1 MQARRVRSVALA
13 LCWLVVAEAAWGQGE
28 PFVNFETIPTRAL
41 ALAPDGSRLFVT
53 NTPDGRLEI
62 FAVGADGSLA
72 PAGSVSV
79 GLDPV
84 ALAVRSAREVWVV
97 NHLSDSVSVVDVG
110 AVPPRVVRTLWVG
123 DEPRDIVFAG
133 PERRRAFISAAR
145 RGQNHPDDTVSELQ
159 TPGLGR
165 ADIWVFDAES
175 LGSSAGGDPIAIVT
189 LFADKPGAL
198 ATSADGSTVFAS
210 ILTSGNQTTTISVD
224 ATRCQRGPVPIGS
237 PQPPDSE
244 LPETCALFDGAI
256 VPGRTPGPQASQA
269 GDPKPETGVIVKFDR
284 SSGAW
289 LDARGGDWRQVVP
302 FELPDNDVFRIDALA
317 TPPVQTGVFQH
328 VGTLNK
334 SLAVHPRSGKLYV
347 ATIDAINTN
356 RFLSVPRLG
365 LFPNLDPGLAA
376 RTADPVTRRTL
387 NGHLY
392 ESRIAILE
400 PGRPVLSRHLNKHID
415 YETVPSPPGVKE
427 RSVADPQGLAFSPDG
442 DTLFVAALGSRR
454 IVPFRT
460 GELEDDSFQPDASSH
475 IVLSGSGGPTDMVI
489 DASGRHMYVYKRFD
503 NAVTTVD
510 LQARR
515 ETSESA
521 LFNPEPDTVRLGRK
535 FFYDA
540 LLTSS
545 NGEAN
550 CNVCHPSGD
559 KDDLAWDLGAPFG
572 TRTPNP
578 NPSALGQP
586 PPFSPLKGPMTVLTL
601 RGLKDS
607 GPMFWRGDATNAL
620 DPLDERANFQNFNL
634 VFEALLGKDGPLAQ
648 PDFDRFTDWALS
660 LVPPPNP
667 HRPLDNVLTPTQQT
681 GSNIFFGGEGTTDFL
696 NCISCHR
703 TDPARGFFGT
713 GGEVTFEAEP
723 QFFKVTQ
730 LRTAYDKVG
739 MFGATRGT
747 RGDMRNRGGP
757 RVNLG
762 PQIRGTG
769 TIHDGSFAGV
779 DEFLTFPI
787 FQLDA
792 RKLQLVTDFVY
803 AFPSNLAPITGQ
815 QLTLHAA
822 SGPDARERVD
832 LLMRR
837 AAAPMQI
844 PRPMLPAESVT
855 ECELVAKTVVNGSP
869 RGFVFEPGASG
880 FRNDLGTLVPVD
892 AVLALG
898 DRPGE
903 PITFTCLYPRGGRRA
918 GIDRDLDGV
927 LDGRDFSVGGEDI
940 SVLLAR
946 LFKQLTRLVELL
958 RSLSG

>member
-1 MQARRVRSVALA
+1 MQESRVCWLALA
-13 LCWLVVAEAAWGQGE
+13 LYWLIGAGAAWAQGE

-62 FAVGADGSLA
+62 FAVGADGSLT
-72 PAGSVSV
+72 PAGAVSV
-79 GLDPV
+79 GLDPI

-145 RGQNHPDDTVSELQ
+145 RGQNHPDDTLAELQ

-165 ADIWVFDAES
+165 ADVWVFDAES
-175 LGSSAGGDPIAIVT
+175 PGTSAGGDPIAIVT
-189 LFADKPGAL
+189 LFGDKPGAL
-198 ATSADGSTVFAS
+198 TASDDGSTVFAS
-210 ILTSGNQTTTISVD
+210 IFTSGNQTSTISVD
-224 ATRCQRGPVPIGS
+224 ATRCIPPQLPPGS
-237 PQPPDSE
+237 PPPA
-244 LPETCALFDGAI
+244 TCALFSGAI
-256 VPGRTPGPQASQA
+256 VPARTPGPQASQA
-269 GDPKPETGVIVKFDR
+269 GDVKPETGVIVKFDP

-289 LDARGGDWRQVVP
+289 LDAQGGDWRQVVP
-302 FELPDNDVFRIDALA
+302 FELPDNDVFRIDAMA

-365 LFPNLDPGLAA
+365 MFPNLDARFAA
-376 RTADPVTRRTL
+376 RTADPVTGRTL

-400 PGRPVLSRHLNKHID
+400 PGRPVVSRHLNKHID
-415 YETVPSPPGVKE
+415 YELVPSPPGVKE

-442 DTLFVAALGSRR
+442 ETLFVAALGSRR

-460 GELEDDSFQPDASSH
+460 GQLDDGSFQPDASSH
-475 IVLSGSGGPTDMVI
+475 IPLSGRGGPTDMVI
-489 DASGRHMYVYKRFD
+489 DPSGRHMYVYKRFD
-503 NAVTTVD
+503 NAVATVD

-515 ETSESA
+515 ETSVSE
-521 LFNPEPDTVRLGRK
+521 LFNPEPDTVRLGRA

-550 CNVCHPSGD
+550 CNVCHPAGD
-559 KDDLAWDLGAPFG
+559 KDDLAWDLGSPFG

-578 NPSALGQP
+578 NFTALGQP

-601 RGLKDS
+601 RGIKDS
-607 GPMFWRGDATNAL
+607 GPMFWRGEATNARN
-620 DPLDERANFQNFNL
+620 PLDERVNFQNFNV
-634 VFEALLGKDGPLAQ
+634 VFEALLGREGPLAQ
-648 PDFDRFTDWALS
+648 PDFDLFTDWALS

-667 HRPLDNVLTPTQQT
+667 HRPLDNVLTPAQQS
-681 GSNIFFGGEGTTDFL
+681 GSFIFFGNEGSTDFL
-696 NCISCHR
+696 ICSSCHR
-703 TDPARGFFGT
+703 TDPVRGSFGT
-713 GGEVTFEAEP
+713 GGEVSFENEP

-730 LRTAYDKVG
+730 LRTVYDKVG

-747 RGDMRNRGGP
+747 LGDARTRGGP
-757 RVNLG
+757 RIDLG

-769 TIHDGSFAGV
+769 TLHDGSFAGV

-787 FQLDA
+787 FSLDT
-792 RKLQLVTDFVY
+792 RKLQAVTDFVY

-815 QLTLHAA
+815 QVTLHAE

-832 LLMRR
+832 LLMQR

-844 PRPMLPAESVT
+844 PPRPGDPIESFT
-855 ECELVAKTVVNGSP
+855 ECDLVAKTVVDGSP

-880 FRNDLGTLVPVD
+880 FRDDLGMLLPVD
-892 AVLALG
+892 AVLSLG
-898 DRPGE
+898 NRPGE

-927 LDGRDFSVGGEDI
+927 LDGNESVDGLEG
-940 SVLLAR
+940 LAR
-946 LFKQLTRLVELL
+946 LLSVLQQLTQLLELLKQLF
-958 RSLSG
+958 GGF